1 MYYANNLYYPPPAPS
16 PGAGGPAPPAPTP
29 PTPPTL
35 ISTDAGNA
43 LVLGSDGKLYVPT
56 TAADNTAPDFA
67 AAFNALI
74 SS

>member
-16 PGAGGPAPPAPTP
+16 PGAGGPAPPA

-56 TAADNTAPDFA
+56 TAADEAPDFA
-67 AAFNALI
+67 AGFNALM
-74 SS
+74 SPYTP

>member
-29 PTPPTL
+29 PTL

-56 TAADNTAPDFA
+56 TTAADNTAPDFA

-74 SS
+74 SP